1 LRQSLNSARNQGYGL
16 IERRATQALD
26 ALGSQ

>member
-1 LRQSLNSARNQGYGL
+1 MQSVESARSQGYGL

-26 ALGSQ
+26 AVGGR